1 MIDTIESAY
10 GSVSEASICSI
21 AARRSSCSWRRW
33 RTSPTRPL
41 PAPSSASSSAPRDSA
56 ATSTGSF
63 EGSARYSPVAIASRM
78 PSMRCWAL
86 STVAAVFRSGR
97 SLAVEF
103 TPTSVPSSAN
113 TGPPESPG
121 LSGASIASTQ
131 PSRPI
136 TRPTRSGGGRHGFR
150 SGPSGCPNAT
160 TVSPV
165 ASFAAAPSS
174 TNGNSLP
181 PVSIF
186 TNPTSPSGPKCC
198 PAVVP
203 RISVPSA
210 SSTFMRLPGCCP
222 TWPAVSTQP
231 SFEMIV
237 PLPEPFSVP
246 CSSSV
251 TSPTTA
257 GRTFAATARMR
268 DSSACSACGE
278 SISSPANARAATHAT
293 ASAATAAI
301 ARHGSQEGIRIMWS
315 PRRQPALEGSLS

>member
-1 MIDTIESAY
+1 M
-10 GSVSEASICSI
+10 
-21 AARRSSCSWRRW
+21 
-33 RTSPTRPL
+33 
-41 PAPSSASSSAPRDSA
+41 
-56 ATSTGSF
+56 
-63 EGSARYSPVAIASRM
+63 AIASRM
-78 PSMRCWAL
+78 LSMRCCAL

-97 SLAVEF
+97 SLAVEL
-103 TPTSVPSSAN
+103 TPTNVPSSAN

-121 LSGASIASTQ
+121 LSGASIASTH

-174 TNGNSLP
+174 TNGSSLP

-203 RISVPSA
+203 CISVPSA
-210 SSTFMRLPGCCP
+210 RSTFIRLPGCCP
-222 TWPAVSTQP
+222 TCPAVSTQP
-231 SFEMIV
+231 SLEMIV
-237 PLPEPFSVP
+237 PLPEPFSTP
-246 CSSSV
+246 CSSALMR
-251 TSPTTA
+251 PTTA
-257 GRTFAATARMR
+257 GRTLAATARMR
-268 DSSACSACGE
+268 VSSACSACGE
-278 SISSPANARAATHAT
+278 SISSPADTDAATNAQ

-301 ARHGSQEGIRIMWS
+301 ARHGSQPAIRFMRC